1 MGEIHEFYC
10 NFPAFHWK
18 EAVPPGH
25 GKVIC
30 KLRIKKWFWSN
41 VFHENP
47 TVDAVEMKF

>member
-1 MGEIHEFYC
+1 MEKIHEFYC
-10 NFPAFHWK
+10 NLSAFYWK

-30 KLRIKKWFWSN
+30 KLRIKKRFWSKILN
-41 VFHENP
+41 ENL